1 MFAVT
6 SFSVTSWCICCFSY
20 SGLFSNQEMILS
32 MNFDGGRE
40 KIEVRETLFCVLAGK
55 FHRLCRAYILQ
66 RLWVQLFSN
75 QDSAYL
81 GNFFEFTFKTPRP
94 AWNDVYRQKS
104 TGECFKYYII
114 SRICCIF
121 LRGSVER
128 LRGLQ
133 AVRVQASIEPNFFSV
148 VFVCL
153 IFAFFFS
160 WYVFP

>member
-1 MFAVT
+1 MSLQA
-6 SFSVTSWCICCFSY
+6 SFIGSVGPIFFKGYEFSFFLIKTLLIWKI
-20 SGLFSNQEMILS
+20 SLNSRLIRLDQHETTFTGKNPRENASNIIL
-32 MNFDGGRE
+32 
-40 KIEVRETLFCVLAGK
+40 LAESVV
-55 FHRLCRAYILQ
+55 F
-66 RLWVQLFSN
+66 
-75 QDSAYL
+75 
-81 GNFFEFTFKTPRP
+81 
-94 AWNDVYRQKS
+94 
-104 TGECFKYYII
+104 
-114 SRICCIF
+114 F

>member
-1 MFAVT
+1 MVHL
-6 SFSVTSWCICCFSY
+6 
-20 SGLFSNQEMILS
+20 LFWLFFNQEMILP
-32 MNFDGGRE
+32 MNFDGGRV
-40 KIEVRETLFCVLAGK
+40 KIEVRETLFCVFAGK

-81 GNFFEFTFKTPRP
+81 ENFFEFTFNTPRP
-94 AWNDVYRQKS
+94 AWKDVYRQKS
-104 TGECFKYYII
+104 TENASNII
-114 SRICCIF
+114 
-121 LRGSVER
+121 LLAESVVFSYVAQWSER
-128 LRGLQ
+128 LRGVQ
-133 AVRVQASIEPNFFSV
+133 AVRVQDSIERFFFSV